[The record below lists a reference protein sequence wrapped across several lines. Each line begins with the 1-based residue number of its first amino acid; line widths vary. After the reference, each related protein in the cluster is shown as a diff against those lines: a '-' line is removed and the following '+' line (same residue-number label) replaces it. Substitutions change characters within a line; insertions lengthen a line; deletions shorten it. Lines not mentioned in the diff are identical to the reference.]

1 MPSTLDYLYDL
12 ERFGIKLG
20 LDVVQELLGRLGNPE
35 KQLKTVHI
43 TGTNGKGSTACYIAT
58 ILEKAGYKT
67 GLYTSPH
74 LVNFTERIKINGLE
88 ISEQELCSL
97 VEEIREKSAGIQPT
111 FFEFTTA
118 LAFLYFARK
127 KVDIAVIEVGM
138 GGRLDATNVLVPEL
152 SVITHIDLDHQK
164 YLGNTKLE
172 IAKEKAAIIKPE
184 VALVTAEQDPKIL
197 NLFQEV
203 CDEQTSKLIHVKNW
217 KLISGDFNGQEFE
230 FGSKK
235 CFTRML
241 GQHQLQNAATAITVV
256 HQLQQKWK
264 ISEKDIQEGIAT
276 AHWAGRLDCISK
288 NPLIMVDG
296 AHNLEGMTR
305 LSEFLKTVPNREVL
319 VLGIA
324 EDKEI
329 AKMVKLIAPLFKK
342 AIITQGNFKPA
353 PTKVIAAEVR
363 KYILCEEVPNVKD
376 ALIRAKELANGK
388 LIFCTG
394 SLYMVGDVLKV
405 FNQKLS

>member
-1 MPSTLDYLYDL
+1 MPSTLNYLYNL

-20 LDVVQELLGRLGNPE
+20 LDVIKELLKRLGNPE

-88 ISEQELCSL
+88 ISEKELCAL
-97 VEEIREKSAGIQPT
+97 VEEIREKSKEIQPT

-138 GGRLDATNVLVPEL
+138 GGRLDATNVLIPEV
-152 SVITHIDLDHQK
+152 SVITHIDLDHMK
-164 YLGNTKLE
+164 YLGNTKLK
-172 IAKEKAAIIKPE
+172 IAKEKAAIIKMG
-184 VALVTAEQDPKIL
+184 VGLVTAEQDPNIL
-197 NLFQEV
+197 KLFQKV
-203 CDEQTSKLIHVKNW
+203 CDQQKSKLVHVKNW
-217 KLISGDFNGQEFE
+217 KFISGDLKGQEFE
-230 FGSKK
+230 FEGKK
-235 CFTRML
+235 YFTKML
-241 GQHQLQNAATAITVV
+241 GLHQLQNAATAINVA

-264 ISEKDIQEGIAT
+264 ISEKAISEGIAT
-276 AHWAGRLDCISK
+276 AHWAGRIDCISN

-296 AHNLEGMTR
+296 AHNLDGITK
-305 LSEFLKTVPNREVL
+305 LSEFLKTVPDREVL

-324 EDKEI
+324 EDKKI
-329 AKMVKLIAPLFKK
+329 SKMVQLIAPLFKK
-342 AIITQGNFKPA
+342 AIITQGNYKPA
-353 PTKVIAAEVR
+353 PTAIIAAEVR
-363 KYILCEEVPNVKD
+363 KYIPCEEIPSVKE
-376 ALIRAKELANGK
+376 ALTRAKELAKGK